1 MSIVGSL
8 TNSPTS
14 CCEATS
20 KCSDVTPYLT
30 SSPQIPIS
38 SDFFAIIFRALH
50 DQMPAFINKRL
61 HPYIACRW
69 LRSSGQNLIVLLW
82 RPKMKGN
89 HALGIENVLLLH
101 LKSVDS
107 NETLKELI
115 CIDLLFPSGNY
126 CCVFIS
132 ALFFVDC
139 CGKAFHLE
147 MCYINMFYLHS
158 LQKHQHWVQR
168 M

>member
-1 MSIVGSL
+1 
-8 TNSPTS
+8 
-14 CCEATS
+14 
-20 KCSDVTPYLT
+20 
-30 SSPQIPIS
+30 
-38 SDFFAIIFRALH
+38 
-50 DQMPAFINKRL
+50 MPAFISKRL
-61 HPYIACRW
+61 HPYTACRW
-69 LRSSGQNLIVLLW
+69 LRSSGQNLIVRLW

-89 HALGIENVLLLH
+89 HALGIENLLQLH

-139 CGKAFHLE
+139 CGKEFHLE
-147 MCYINMFYLHS
+147 MCYINMFYLFTKTSALGAAHVAEYTS
-158 LQKHQHWVQR
+158 EVGRVNVGILR
-168 M
+168 MKLKSQFSNIWFFICQTYKT